1 MLEIVG
7 FIFAIILVVGV
18 AIAVIRQYRLKQLR
32 QQVQQTCSIQQLSQ
46 KGELAAMAGLST
58 VELYWHWMSIDAQVI
73 AGADFSSMQ
82 DINSGFDFAQYIHQH
97 VSDMDAESLLG
108 FKRRLM
114 GYVGEQNV
122 TDLLIEQG
130 HVVEV
135 AQTANQP
142 VWDLLVDGQAVNV
155 KTVQDIASIK
165 AQALAHPDTIYL
177 VPEDAVGEV
186 SGNIVRLDGFNHE
199 HLQNLTDQAV
209 DSGIDSTD
217 ALMNVAGHLPV
228 VPFLFSVMRN
238 RKAVEQGRDKDVAVK
253 HVILDTLGRG
263 GGAGL
268 GALIGGTIGTIAGP
282 IGTVI
287 GSALGA
293 VVGGMF
299 GQHLAEEMKLDPL
312 QKALQKF
319 EQQLQKFGAT
329 YANRLNRILH
339 LLQQPYVRQQQALQQ
354 LNQQFSVKKRRLRWW
369 FFPDFYSVLLEQ
381 TTLFAQQQVNQ
392 QKIIL
397 AKVETQ
403 LTYAHAQQDYRPLGL
418 IMLNIPHIREILG
431 TDLIALRHMNEQ
443 RDCIYYERSQ
453 LYPTQFSLKNKKMR

>member
-1 MLEIVG
+1 M
-7 FIFAIILVVGV
+7 VGV
-18 AIAVIRQYRLKQLR
+18 ATAVIRQYRLKQLR
-32 QQVQQTCSIQQLSQ
+32 QQVQQTCPVQQMSQ
-46 KGELAAMAGLST
+46 KGELVTMAGLST
-58 VELYWHWMSIDAQVI
+58 LELYWHWMSIDAQVI
-73 AGADFSSMQ
+73 AGANFSSTQ
-82 DINSGFDFAQYIHQH
+82 DINSGFDFAQYIHQY

-122 TDLLIEQG
+122 ADLLIEQG
-130 HVVEV
+130 HIVEV

-142 VWDLLVDGQAVNV
+142 VWDLLVDDQAVNV
-155 KTVQDIASIK
+155 KTVQDITSIK

-177 VPEDAVGEV
+177 VPEDAVGEA

-199 HLQNLTDQAV
+199 DLQNLTDQAV
-209 DSGIDSTD
+209 DSGVDSTD
-217 ALMNVAGHLPV
+217 ALMSVTGHLPV
-228 VPFLFSVMRN
+228 VPLLFSVMRN

-253 HVILDTLGRG
+253 HVIFDTLGRG

-268 GALIGGTIGTIAGP
+268 GALIGGTIGTMAGP

-299 GQHLAEEMKLDPL
+299 GQHIAEEMKQQPL
-312 QKALQKF
+312 QKALAKF

-329 YANRLNRILH
+329 YATRLNRILH
-339 LLQQPYVRQQQALQQ
+339 ILQQPYVRQQQALQQ
-354 LNQQFSVKKRRLRWW
+354 INQQFSAKKKKLRWW

-381 TTLFAQQQVNQ
+381 TALFAQQQINQ

-397 AKVETQ
+397 AKIEIQ
-403 LTYAHAQQDYRPLGL
+403 LTNAHAQQDYRPLGL
-418 IMLNIPHIREILG
+418 IMLNIPHMREILG
-431 TDLIALRHMNEQ
+431 TDLIALRYMNEQ
-443 RDCIYYERSQ
+443 RECVYYERSQ
-453 LYPTQFSLKNKKMR
+453 LYPAQFPLKNKKAL